1 MKRLFAVLAL
11 LFAFTVTPVK
21 ADTVLGDIPTTP
33 PTYGVYD
40 PDNLLDVRVE
50 NRVRELNAKWKDT
63 KTQPQIA
70 VVIVNKLDGTPIEK
84 AANTIAKN
92 WKVGYEATNGGI
104 LVLVDV
110 QNHKIRT
117 EVSDNINKL
126 LSTSTI
132 DRINA
137 AVKSNFKAERYTDG
151 LLDYL
156 NELESAIAS
165 ATKPASDS
173 KSSKS
178 NATPSAV
185 PQNKDAKDKPAY
197 TPLFFVL
204 LIAAIGGP
212 VVFVAA
218 SIFKYIMSGGDPI
231 SSDEST
237 DKRDF
242 GEPTAVE
249 DYKPEPE
256 PYTEVRSPR
265 RSSHGMRPSVRRR
278 MGSVSRSALVEASSD
293 DNSRRSSSRG
303 YVGLDST
310 QDFLHNMMIYHILT
324 SNNRQQPSYHDY
336 ERRSS
341 YHNSDYS
348 SSSSSS
354 DSWSSWSSDSWSS
367 SSDGGGF
374 SGGGSTGDW

>member
-1 MKRLFAVLAL
+1 MKKLFAVLAL
-11 LFAFTVTPVK
+11 LFAFTATPVK

-33 PTYGVYD
+33 PQYGVYD

-50 NRVRELNAKWKDT
+50 NRVRELNAKWKDN

-92 WKVGYEATNGGI
+92 WKIGYAGTNGGI

-156 NELESAIAS
+156 NTLESALAS

-185 PQNKDAKDKPAY
+185 PPAY

-212 VVFVAA
+212 AVFVAA
-218 SIFKYIMSGGDPI
+218 SIFKYAMSGGDTT
-231 SSDEST
+231 SSDESSE
-237 DKRDF
+237 KHDF

-278 MGSVSRSALVEASSD
+278 MGNVPRSALVDASND
-293 DNSRRSSSRG
+293 DSNRRSSSRV
-303 YVGLDST
+303 YVERDHT

-324 SNNRQQPSYHDY
+324 SNNRRQPDYHDY
-336 ERRSS
+336 EQRSS

>member
-1 MKRLFAVLAL
+1 M
-11 LFAFTVTPVK
+11 
-21 ADTVLGDIPTTP
+21 
-33 PTYGVYD
+33 
-40 PDNLLDVRVE
+40 
-50 NRVRELNAKWKDT
+50 
-63 KTQPQIA
+63 
-70 VVIVNKLDGTPIEK
+70 
-84 AANTIAKN
+84 
-92 WKVGYEATNGGI
+92 
-104 LVLVDV
+104 
-110 QNHKIRT
+110 
-117 EVSDNINKL
+117 SDNIRKL

-165 ATKPASDS
+165 ATKPVSDS

-178 NATPSAV
+178 NATPAVV

-218 SIFKYIMSGGDPI
+218 SIFKHIMSGGDPI
-231 SSDEST
+231 SSDETT

-278 MGSVSRSALVEASSD
+278 MGNVSRSALVEASSD

-303 YVGLDST
+303 YVGRDST

-324 SNNRQQPSYHDY
+324 SNNRQQPNYHDY
-336 ERRSS
+336 EQRSS